1 MDNKIF
7 AKVFAVAVARKELD
21 LVNELLPVL
30 RRAVD
35 DGVDDVSRPA
45 IVDTINAIYRVLDNA
60 YVNVSSLKG
69 VKENAPF

>member
-1 MDNKIF
+1 MGNNIF

-60 YVNVSSLKG
+60 YENVSSLKG

>member
-7 AKVFAVAVARKELD
+7 EKIFVVAVARKELD

-35 DGVDDVSRPA
+35 DGVDEVSRPA
-45 IVDTINAIYRVLDNA
+45 IVDTINAIYRILDNA
-60 YVNVSSLKG
+60 YDNVSNLKG

>member
-7 AKVFAVAVARKELD
+7 EKIFVVAVARKELD

-60 YVNVSSLKG
+60 YENVSSLKG

>member
-1 MDNKIF
+1 MENKIF
-7 AKVFAVAVARKELD
+7 AKVFAVAVTRKELD

-60 YVNVSSLKG
+60 YENVSSLKG

>member
-7 AKVFAVAVARKELD
+7 EKIFVVAVARKELD

-45 IVDTINAIYRVLDNA
+45 IVATINAIYRVIDNA
-60 YVNVSSLKG
+60 YDNVCTLKG